1 MKKKQK
7 IIVAVSAVFVVVIG
21 IIVAVVV
28 SNKNNRPEDTEE
40 ITSNTCAAGYE
51 IIEETEAE
59 IVTEKSTQSN
69 SPVTQAITSDN
80 NNNDAEEK
88 VTHEI
93 IQNYKNYDLNTAE
106 ILAEKSASFGKVKL
120 YSAKSDKYR
129 INLIEATSN
138 GKKYYYEFFGSS
150 EIKDIIL
157 KNVDGQKGDEIIII
171 AKKSNGTY
179 DNLVIKLTQS
189 NMISLLSESEIHEIS
204 SMYTSELKENFNV
217 NVYCGSSK
225 MTVNVKNINKEDY
238 TGSYWDASGK
248 LIEEFTEDPIWF
260 DNTFS
265 SLEAKDIDGDG
276 VCEII
281 CTQYASMGDFD
292 SCVGYAKT
300 TIKYDTEYDKFV
312 VINSTFIPAK

>member
-7 IIVAVSAVFVVVIG
+7 IIIAVSAIIVVVIG
-21 IIVAVVV
+21 IIVAVVI
-28 SNKNNRPEDTEE
+28 SNKDNSPENTEE

-80 NNNDAEEK
+80 NKDAEEK

-106 ILAEKSASFGKVKL
+106 IIAEKSASFGKVKL
-120 YSAKSDKYR
+120 YSAISNSYR
-129 INLIEATSN
+129 VNLIEATSN

-157 KNVDGQKGDEIIII
+157 KNVDGQKGDEIIIL

-179 DNLVIKLTQS
+179 DNLVITLTQN

-217 NVYCGSSK
+217 DVYCGSSNK
-225 MTVNVKNINKEDY
+225 MTINVRNINDKDY
-238 TGSYWDASGK
+238 IDSCWDSSGK

-265 SLEAKDIDGDG
+265 SLEAKDVDGDG

-281 CTQYASMGDFD
+281 CSQYASMGISESF
-292 SCVGYAKT
+292 VGYAKT
-300 TIKYDTEYDKFV
+300 TIKYSAEYNKFV
-312 VINSTFIPAK
+312 VVNSTFIPAK